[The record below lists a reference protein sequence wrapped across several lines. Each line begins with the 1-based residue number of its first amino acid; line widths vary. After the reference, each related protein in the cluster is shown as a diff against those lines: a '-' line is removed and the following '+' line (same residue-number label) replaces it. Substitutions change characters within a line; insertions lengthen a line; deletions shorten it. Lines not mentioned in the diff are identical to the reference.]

1 MKSKRIL
8 ILEDDLRVAEVFAL
22 TLRGAGHEVVVC
34 NSFEQGR
41 SELMR
46 SLPDALLTDI
56 RLGQY
61 NGLQLAILYRSLVPE
76 GIVVAV
82 SGHDDPVIRRET
94 DNLGA
99 EFLTKPVSLESLKA
113 VFATEG
119 NLRI

>member
-1 MKSKRIL
+1 MKPKRIL

-22 TLRGAGHEVVVC
+22 TLRGAGHDVVVC
-34 NSFEQGR
+34 NDFEQGR
-41 SELMR
+41 SELKR

-61 NGLQLAILYRSLVPE
+61 NGLQLAFLYRSLSPE

-82 SGHDDPVIRRET
+82 SGHDDPVIRREIAS
-94 DNLGA
+94 LGA

-113 VFATEG
+113 IFASE
-119 NLRI
+119 ISV